1 MLHHFINPSRV
12 VLALSA
18 TLLLCTGLSA
28 CNVAGYVAHSM
39 QQDVPKEVK
48 AKYTGLENKRV
59 AVMVQSS
66 SFVYSMSPQGPDKV
80 GYGIGAK
87 MQANIEGVTVIPK
100 DIVDTYKRKNRGWI
114 AYEPARVMKD
124 LGVDRV
130 VLVDLYEYRTHE
142 PGNPHIKMGIMASN
156 VSVLSLEEYDPNT
169 IAFSTDVRTQWPK
182 DTKVG
187 AVTLDDAKVE
197 QVTLNY
203 FLREAAGLFY
213 DYTYTPSQDQ

>member
-1 MLHHFINPSRV
+1 MQHRLKPCRAV
-12 VLALSA
+12 TTLCTA
-18 TLLLCTGLSA
+18 LLLCTGLSA
-28 CNVAGYVAHSM
+28 CNVAGYVAYSM

-48 AKYTGLENKRV
+48 ARYTGLENERV
-59 AVMVQSS
+59 AIMVQSS
-66 SFVYSMSPQGPDKV
+66 SFVYSMSPHGPDKV
-80 GYGIGAK
+80 GYGMGAK
-87 MQANIEGVTVIPK
+87 MQASIEGVTVIPK

-114 AYEPARVMKD
+114 AYEPARIMED
-124 LGVDRV
+124 LGVNRV

-142 PGNPHIKMGIMASN
+142 PGDPHVKMGIMAAN
-156 VSVLSLEEYDPNT
+156 ISVLSLDEYDPNT

-187 AVTLDDAKVE
+187 AVTLDDNKVE